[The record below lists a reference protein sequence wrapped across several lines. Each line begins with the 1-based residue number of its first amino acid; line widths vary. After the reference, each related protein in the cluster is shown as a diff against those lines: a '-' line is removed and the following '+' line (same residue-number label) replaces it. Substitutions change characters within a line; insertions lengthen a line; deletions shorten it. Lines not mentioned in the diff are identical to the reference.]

1 MSLPDFVHIY
11 IVFLSTFFILLNHG
25 LKYKYYSSLQNKMHG
40 ISYSTCY
47 ISPMSF
53 STYIHSLQG
62 HMLYIS
68 YEFLYVHTLLQGHAP
83 DSDNDGALVSCFDL
97 FLRLMRE
104 DKWVPAWSICFAAT
118 QWRYVYKW
126 SFSVCLFQ
134 VQGSAVWGYFCRVC
148 VQEGATVDS
157 TTAGNSEETA
167 ANNIVSL

>member
-53 STYIHSLQG
+53 STYVHS
-62 HMLYIS
+62 
-68 YEFLYVHTLLQGHAP
+68 LQGHAP

-104 DKWVPAWSICFAAT
+104 DK
-118 QWRYVYKW
+118 
-126 SFSVCLFQ
+126 
-134 VQGSAVWGYFCRVC
+134 
-148 VQEGATVDS
+148 
-157 TTAGNSEETA
+157 
-167 ANNIVSL
+167 